1 MHCRW
6 RSSLDPFNRFN
17 SATQQCLSQARTWI
31 SSIICRGLLFCSVS
45 EGESQLFNLLIL
57 MELLIISVQVKL
69 SFHKMFVT
77 SLVQSFDRTTYLGR
91 SKLRSGTGKLMLLY
105 DCMEIR
111 TRTSQILKR
120 YWKDA
125 RRKIKYKK
133 GEGGK

>member
-1 MHCRW
+1 
-6 RSSLDPFNRFN
+6 
-17 SATQQCLSQARTWI
+17 
-31 SSIICRGLLFCSVS
+31 
-45 EGESQLFNLLIL
+45 
-57 MELLIISVQVKL
+57 
-69 SFHKMFVT
+69 
-77 SLVQSFDRTTYLGR
+77 
-91 SKLRSGTGKLMLLY
+91 MLLY